1 MAATHASGRV
11 DVTLAIHPVHAL
23 VPVHADRGG
32 PMVQDEMGQRL
43 CVLREG
49 VGVDVFPLLKYLR
62 PGPDRGARVVLTRP
76 LVYLLGT
83 VVDVETHL
91 VVVLVL
97 YGFGVQ
103 KPRPAEA
110 NTRALGPLVQ
120 LYGVGPERLAGGSLC
135 GEVVLSPVVALILC
149 GVPAETPLCR
159 GLITERK
166 GAEFF
171 EKLLLQTHAPPLLTQ
186 CAHRKVWL

>member
-49 VGVDVFPLLKYLR
+49 VGVDVFPLLKHLR
-62 PGPDRGARVVLTRP
+62 SGPDGSARVVFPRP

-83 VVDVETHL
+83 MVDVETHL

-103 KPRPAEA
+103 KAGPAEA
-110 NTRALGPLVQ
+110 DARALGPLVQ
-120 LYGVGPERLAGGSLC
+120 LYGVGPERLAGGYLC
-135 GEVVLSPVVALILC
+135 PEVVLSPVGALVLC
-149 GVPAETPLCR
+149 RGPAEAPLCR

-171 EKLLLQTHAPPLLTQ
+171 EKLLLQAHAPPLSSFVD
-186 CAHRKVWL
+186 APRKS